1 MDRPDPWLAHWL
13 EQRRREAE
21 LPFEE
26 QLRWVEEAGRFAA
39 ALAESPVVEAPEWA
53 KTPPGKR

>member
-1 MDRPDPWLAHWL
+1 MDRPDPWL

-39 ALAESPVVEAPEWA
+39 ALAESPVVDAPDWA
-53 KTPPGKR
+53 KAPPQER